1 MIVHCYIFTYLNLTT
16 CVFIYKFITA
26 QKMKFSIN
34 DFFSKCDQIRRFL
47 QCISRSYFQKSQKYV
62 KEKVRQWV
70 KDTPNREVDSC
81 KKAKESK

>member
-47 QCISRSYFQKSQKYV
+47 QCISRSYFQKSQKKV
-62 KEKVRQWV
+62 NRDCVSFMRFFIANVLEKLAFCR
-70 KDTPNREVDSC
+70 
-81 KKAKESK
+81 